1 MERDSKS
8 QPDHQPTAHDLAAYF
23 DGEVSKPEQV
33 ARFESMIREDA
44 GLREQIRTYE
54 SIRTHLRRLPKTEAP
69 PYLRKRVMYTMSAR
83 GRRMNA
89 VRRATRFLVAGMLV
103 AAAFIVAAGLLWGA
117 RFHETELQPIY
128 AAMLADH
135 AKYQPA
141 NSDTEMFSDSPSDL
155 ETWLSARLDFTPK
168 VPGWDWAEL
177 KSGRACSLNKTKVA
191 LVRYRCGGEDMSLYI
206 WPIDRP
212 MEQAVSDST
221 NSPELLTTERGYDIA
236 SWSRGDLAYGLVA
249 QRGTVDIHQ
258 QVNDMVPR

>member
-1 MERDSKS
+1 MELDPMN
-8 QPDHQPTAHDLAAYF
+8 QPNQQHSDPDLAAYF
-23 DGEVSKPEQV
+23 DGEVSEPEQV
-33 ARFESMIREDA
+33 ARFESMVREDP
-44 GLREQIRTYE
+44 GLREQIRTYG

-89 VRRATRFLVAGMLV
+89 LRRASRFLVAGLLV
-103 AAAFIVAAGLLWGA
+103 AAAFIVAAGLLWNA
-117 RFHETELQPIY
+117 RLHETELQPIY

-141 NSDTEMFSDSPSDL
+141 SSDTEMFSDSPSDL

-206 WPIDRP
+206 WPLDGP
-212 MEQAVSDST
+212 MDQAVPDAT
-221 NSPELLTTERGYDIA
+221 NPPELLTTGQGFDIA
-236 SWSRGDLAYGLVA
+236 LWSRGDLAYGLVA
-249 QRGTVDIHQ
+249 QRGTADILER
-258 QVNDMVPR
+258 VNDTAPR